1 MNNQVKTLRVADRE
15 FRNRYIKTFSQS
27 IVLNIPTMRFESSL
41 ISRDGVQIRPNPIVN
56 LNRDSTARNIA
67 RWHVDQQDSGM
78 IRFCRKHGVKDA
90 VEILWTDDSG
100 SAGVVLTE
108 KNKLLVFDGEKFE
121 EF

>member
-1 MNNQVKTLRVADRE
+1 MNNQVRTLRNADRE
-15 FRNRYIKTFSQS
+15 FRSKFVKSFSESIKGNVPSRYD
-27 IVLNIPTMRFESSL
+27 SSVV
-41 ISRDGVQIRPNPIVN
+41 S
-56 LNRDSTARNIA
+56 RNIA